1 MKYTNCFQNY
11 SKGEV
16 GERMKNIAG
25 ELMNITVSNVLREI
39 ECYLKKYVY
48 FHLCRK

>member
-1 MKYTNCFQNY
+1 MVWGSLKYADCFQNY

-25 ELMNITVSNVLREI
+25 EQMNITVSNVLKKI
-39 ECYLKKYVY
+39 ECY
-48 FHLCRK
+48 F